1 MKALVTCAGFGTR
14 LGELC
19 RDQAKPLLCV
29 GGRAIV
35 EHILDNLSASGCD
48 EVWINLHHHA
58 EQFPALLGDGARFG
72 LRIHYVHEAHPRGTA
87 GTVADLRGVVGD
99 ELLVH
104 YGDILTA
111 HDLGS
116 LVAAHRDH
124 GDWATILVHQR
135 VGSNSHAVL
144 DGDTVVAFHERPA
157 TPPPATVDAPWA
169 FSGIG
174 VLSAP
179 AIAAIPTHVPAD
191 LPRDLF
197 GALARTGHLRAQ
209 RLSGFRCA
217 IDSPDRLALARAH
230 FARSPFARSPSVPTN
245 RSRP

>member
-19 RDQAKPLLCV
+19 RDRAKPLLSV
-29 GGRAIV
+29 GDRTIV
-35 EHILDNLSASGCD
+35 EHILGNLAAAGCD

-58 EQFPALLGDGARFG
+58 AQFPALLGDGARFG
-72 LRIHYVHEAHPRGTA
+72 VRIHYVHEAAPRGTA

-111 HDLGS
+111 HDLGG
-116 LVAAHRDH
+116 LVQAHRE
-124 GDWATILVHQR
+124 GGAWATMLVHER
-135 VGSNSHAVL
+135 RGSNSRADL
-144 DGDTVVAFHERPA
+144 DGDRVVAFHERPA
-157 TPPPATVDAPWA
+157 DAPADPHFA
-169 FSGIG
+169 FSGIC

-179 AIAAIPTHVPAD
+179 AIAAIPGGVVTD

-197 GALARTGHLRAQ
+197 PELARAGRLRAQ
-209 RLSGFRCA
+209 RLSAFRVA
-217 IDSPDRLALARAH
+217 IDSPERLALARAH
-230 FARSPFARSPSVPTN
+230 YEVRSCP
-245 RSRP
+245 